1 MSSQSSRVN
10 CCRARDAARMP
21 PVEVPQIRSNS
32 SWMRLPAHRSSSRS
46 IFRVDK
52 PFMPPPSM
60 HRMRTPLP
68 SMGGRPTAF
77 PTSSFSP
84 ACHVCTS
91 LVSAQCITDHPHVP
105 CLSMCIVEV
114 SVLCVFV
121 PGQLAR
127 LQPFAKAVFL
137 SLVHRYCTLKTQ
149 TTLLKPQKHSKKR
162 CSHLFPKP
170 FKGFLK
176 TPYSMFLPSMP
187 SNVASCLSRT
197 KSW

>member
-84 ACHVCTS
+84 ACHECTS
-91 LVSAQCITDHPHVP
+91 LVSAQRIIDHPLVP
-105 CLSMCIVEV
+105 CLSLFIVEV
-114 SVLCVFV
+114 SVPFVFV
-121 PGQLAR
+121 LGEMAY

-137 SLVHRYCTLKTQ
+137 SLVHALSRLKPHSPKTQ
-149 TTLLKPQKHSKKR
+149 QEKIFLP
-162 CSHLFPKP
+162 FPK
-170 FKGFLK
+170 GFQRLSEDALFRVS
-176 TPYSMFLPSMP
+176 TIMP
-187 SNVASCLSRT
+187 SNVASCLPRT
-197 KSW
+197 IFW